1 MHRRHGIHHLWA
13 LRSRRGAH
21 CATALIATI
30 LLFGVSAVHAQEDVD
45 MTFSPEEM
53 GTEPADTG
61 GDDTMD
67 FTGGDDGDGTM
78 EFGVI
83 DTEEVAREAERDRQ
97 AEIDLIRV
105 IQRRPFLRQK
115 RLEVAPFIG
124 TNVNDALVSLFVA
137 GGTIN
142 YHLTEVMSVGV
153 NGGYSLGTETDLFD
167 RVIEDYE
174 LFPQISKI
182 KWYATLN
189 FEYAFIYGKFA
200 LFNTWIIPWDTY
212 ALLGA
217 GFTQTELDGH
227 LTIAAGL
234 GQRYFMNRWFTVNLE
249 LRDQIYNEN
258 YPAGSEIVNNLMF
271 TAGVSFFIPPDFEY
285 RTLK

>member
-1 MHRRHGIHHLWA
+1 MHRRSWA
-13 LRSRRGAH
+13 TWFVY
-21 CATALIATI
+21 TALVSIGC
-30 LLFGVSAVHAQEDVD
+30 LLAVAPALAQDDVD
-45 MTFSPEEM
+45 MTFSPE
-53 GTEPADTG
+53 DLG
-61 GDDTMD
+61 GDPAGDGEG
-67 FTGGDDGDGTM
+67 TGTDEFGTGAGDDEGGTM

-83 DTEEVAREAERDRQ
+83 DTEAAAKEVERDRR

-105 IQRRPFLRQK
+105 IQRRPFLR
-115 RLEVAPFIG
+115 RNRVEVSPFVG
-124 TNVNDALVSLFVA
+124 TNINDALVSLFVA
-137 GGTIN
+137 GGSLN

-189 FEYAFIYGKFA
+189 FQYAFIYGKFA

-227 LTIAAGL
+227 LTISAGI
-234 GQRYFMNRWFTVNLE
+234 GQRYFMNRWFTLNLE
-249 LRDQIYNEN
+249 LRDNVYNEN

>member
-1 MHRRHGIHHLWA
+1 MY
-13 LRSRRGAH
+13 
-21 CATALIATI
+21 TALVSIGG
-30 LLFGVSAVHAQEDVD
+30 LLVVAPALAQDDVD
-45 MTFSPEEM
+45 MTFSPE
-53 GTEPADTG
+53 DLG
-61 GDDTMD
+61 GDPAGEGEG
-67 FTGGDDGDGTM
+67 TGTDEFGTGAGDDEGGTM

-83 DTEEVAREAERDRQ
+83 DTEAAAKEVERDRR

-105 IQRRPFLRQK
+105 IQRRPFLR
-115 RLEVAPFIG
+115 RNRVEVSPFVG
-124 TNVNDALVSLFVA
+124 TNINDALVSLFVA
-137 GGTIN
+137 GGSLN

-189 FEYAFIYGKFA
+189 FQYAFIYGKFA

-227 LTIAAGL
+227 LTISAGI
-234 GQRYFMNRWFTVNLE
+234 GQRYFMNRWFTLNLE
-249 LRDQIYNEN
+249 LRDNVYNEN